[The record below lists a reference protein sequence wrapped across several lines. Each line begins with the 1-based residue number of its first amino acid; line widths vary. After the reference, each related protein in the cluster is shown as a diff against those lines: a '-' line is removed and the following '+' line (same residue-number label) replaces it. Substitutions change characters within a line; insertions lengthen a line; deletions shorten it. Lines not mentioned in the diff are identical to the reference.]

1 MLDFPRWKVIM
12 IALTSLIG
20 VMLAVP
26 NFLTDEQIEGL
37 PGFFPSSQINLG
49 LDLQGGAHLLMGVDV
64 SEVINRML
72 EDKRDNIRDDLRREG
87 INHRITTSDDNLT
100 VTLNDVNERENA
112 LRIVRDSIEKVG
124 ADLTS
129 IGVDDLEIAE
139 GVGNVINLHLSE
151 GAVVEKKN
159 QTVAQSIE
167 VLRRRIDAMGTKEP
181 TIQQNGED
189 RVLIQVPGIRDTN
202 ELKAIIGTTAQM
214 NFHLVDMTV
223 GAENLIPGRRVP
235 PGTRLMPS
243 YEKFPETDEPV
254 QYFAIRS
261 RVMVAGEDLVQ
272 ASQGMDQ
279 DNQIVVNISFNTKGG
294 KQFADATRANVG
306 KPFAIVLDGEVISAP
321 RINQAILGGSASIS
335 GGFSAKE
342 AQDLSLLLRAGAL
355 PAPLEILEE
364 RTVGPGLGAD
374 SVAAG
379 EIAAVIGL
387 AAVMVFIVLSYGF
400 FGIIANVALG
410 INIIMI
416 FGILSMFGATL
427 TLPGI
432 AGIVLT
438 VGMAV
443 DANVLIFERIR
454 EELRRGKNVL
464 SSIDVGYSR
473 AFSTIID
480 ANVTTLIA
488 ALILFQFGSGP
499 IKGFAVTLAAGIL
512 TSVFTAISLSR
523 LFIVTWARNRRPE
536 SLKL

>member
-26 NFLTDEQIEGL
+26 NFLDDEQIEAL

-64 SEVINRML
+64 SEVINRLL

-87 INHRITTSDDNLT
+87 IRHRITTSGDNLT
-100 VTLNDVNERENA
+100 VTLNEASERENA
-112 LRIVRDSIEKVG
+112 LRIIRDSIEKVG

-129 IGVDDLEIAE
+129 IGVDDLEVAE
-139 GVGNVINLHLSE
+139 GEGNVINMLLSE
-151 GAVVEKKN
+151 AAVIEKKN

-189 RVLIQVPGIRDTN
+189 RVLIQVPGIRDTQ
-202 ELKAIIGTTAQM
+202 ELKTIIGTTAQM
-214 NFHLVDMTV
+214 NFHLTDLSV
-223 GAENLIPGRRVP
+223 GIENLLPGKRMP
-235 PGTRLMPS
+235 PGTRLLPS
-243 YEKFPETDEPV
+243 YEKVPGTEEPV
-254 QYFAIRS
+254 QYFAIKS
-261 RVMVAGEDLVQ
+261 RIMVAGEDLAQ
-272 ASQGMDQ
+272 ASQGIDQ
-279 DNQIVVNISFNTKGG
+279 DNQIVVNITFNTKGG

-321 RINQAILGGSASIS
+321 RINTAILGGSASIS
-335 GGFSAKE
+335 GGFTSKE
-342 AQDLSLLLRAGAL
+342 ASDLALLLRAGAL

-379 EIAAVIGL
+379 EIAALIGL

-464 SSIDVGYSR
+464 SAIDVGYSR

-523 LFIVTWARNRRPE
+523 LFIVTWARRKRPE
-536 SLKL
+536 TLKL